1 MSKQVTIVAKGV
13 ILDNVIDDMLKELSI
28 AISDSETLWKD
39 YLHYRPCIINCARL
53 YNYISF
59 KFMTKES
66 IMKNWFEYKNQKDD
80 RAINGFIDYCI
91 MLFTNDSEM
100 KKVSEIEQKF
110 ISNKLKERIQK
121 LNRSIQ

>member
-1 MSKQVTIVAKGV
+1 MSKQVTIVAKGI
-13 ILDNVIDDMLKELSI
+13 ILDGVIDDMLKELSI

-66 IMKNWFEYKNQKDD
+66 IMKNWFEYKNQQDD
-80 RAINGFIDYCI
+80 RAIHGFIDYCI
-91 MLFTNDSEM
+91 MLFTNDPEI
-100 KKVSEIEQKF
+100 KKVSKIEQKF
-110 ISNKLKERIQK
+110 ISKKLEERIQK